1 MIKSLFLFIVAG
13 VFVRAFVFW
22 GGWWGG
28 RLSLQQCMFWCARVY
43 QVHVC
48 VCVCVCVCVWGASML
63 HLIRGKMGGLLWGLR
78 WAEGVI
84 LGEGVLNLV
93 HQIQGELPEKLCGL
107 TMLLAKAR
115 RRERA

>member
-1 MIKSLFLFIVAG
+1 M
-13 VFVRAFVFW
+13 
-22 GGWWGG
+22 
-28 RLSLQQCMFWCARVY
+28 RLSFGGGGGGGVY
-43 QVHVC
+43 RCNSACFGALEFIKCTC

>member
-1 MIKSLFLFIVAG
+1 MGGAFIAATVHVLVRSSL
-13 VFVRAFVFW
+13 
-22 GGWWGG
+22 
-28 RLSLQQCMFWCARVY
+28 SSAR
-43 QVHVC
+43 VC